1 MGNLDPGNT
10 LSYLVESNKRNAKHR
25 FTVSII
31 VMADSIFFKLFNILF
46 TYNINNVF
54 TEPLIQN
61 ETVGFNCHN

>member
-1 MGNLDPGNT
+1 
-10 LSYLVESNKRNAKHR
+10 
-25 FTVSII
+25 
-31 VMADSIFFKLFNILF
+31 MADSIFFKLFNILF